1 MAISGQFPVLWA
13 GLSGEQI
20 WGLGLP
26 EEWVLGLDLSLGSPL
41 TPLSSSP
48 IAVNIST
55 KRKRKKKKDKKKSK
69 KRKISSLEA
78 TGHLQP
84 RPARTFS
91 GTEQRPALAA
101 RTSCIVHPSQGGQP
115 PEPLLHSREQQRNK
129 EPVLPGTG
137 PVTSAL
143 SVLHQSA
150 LLGRVPHCLP
160 PLARRLPHTQR
171 CFCRDGCTTPLS
183 SCFSYV
189 TSGLTAGRRR
199 LASHPEKQG
208 KGAEGRDGSCG

>member
-1 MAISGQFPVLWA
+1 MGPGFGSFPRESSYPSLF
-13 GLSGEQI
+13 
-20 WGLGLP
+20 LP
-26 EEWVLGLDLSLGSPL
+26 YCCKYFNKTEKE
-41 TPLSSSP
+41 
-48 IAVNIST
+48 
-55 KRKRKKKKDKKKSK
+55 KKDKKKSK

-160 PLARRLPHTQR
+160 RWPGDSLTPKDAFAEMAALPL
-171 CFCRDGCTTPLS
+171 
-183 SCFSYV
+183 
-189 TSGLTAGRRR
+189 
-199 LASHPEKQG
+199 
-208 KGAEGRDGSCG
+208 